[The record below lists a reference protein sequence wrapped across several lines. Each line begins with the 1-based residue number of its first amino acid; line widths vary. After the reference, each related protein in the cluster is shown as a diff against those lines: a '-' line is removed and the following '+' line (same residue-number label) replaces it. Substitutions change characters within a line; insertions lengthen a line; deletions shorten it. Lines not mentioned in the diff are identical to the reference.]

1 MRLEVL
7 NMKDGMSQKVDNEP
21 LLGHTNTVISP
32 WVATG
37 RDLETLHR
45 EHGNNSAGI
54 FRASTSMP

>member
-1 MRLEVL
+1 ML